1 MKKRKSSVYYQRV
14 IFKNSQELR
23 GDTMAAQIAVLA
35 LQIGVILF
43 AARIFGKIA
52 NKLRIPAVLGELVA
66 GIVIGPYVLGGIGI
80 GIHGFENG
88 LFPIMEGASISV
100 SLPLYAIATI
110 GSIILLFM
118 SGLETDLNQFFRY
131 SIAGTLVG
139 FGGAIVSFLF
149 GDWLGMWMLKTGFM
163 DPRCLFLGILCTATS
178 VGITA
183 RILSEKKSID
193 SPEGTTILAAAVIDD
208 VLGIIALAI
217 VMGIVGVSGSQGGS
231 VDWGKIGIIALK
243 SFGIWLGITAVGLA
257 LAHRI
262 AQVLK
267 WFPPSKTFSI
277 LAFGLALIVAGLF
290 EQAGLAM
297 IVGAYVMGLS
307 LSKTDIA
314 FSIER
319 NLTGI
324 YNFLVPIF
332 FVVMGMLVDV
342 RVFQEPTVLKF
353 GLIYAIL
360 AIIAKIIGCA
370 FPAFFMN
377 FNFLGSVR
385 IGMGMIPRGE
395 VALIIA
401 GIGSTTMM
409 TLNGQE
415 VPIINAQLFGI
426 AIIMTLIT
434 TIAAPPLL
442 SMILSIKKKGV
453 RKEVIDTKSVHIVY
467 DLPSEIIKDLVR
479 ETMLENFSQEGF
491 RHEPLGR
498 EGGVSRFRK
507 DATTFSLTVEN
518 NRFDF
523 ESSAK
528 EAMMIRAVM
537 YETFVE
543 IRRIT
548 SDLKEFTLPEQHE
561 FSMEESEQ
569 EKIGKAPAKV
579 NRVIPENGIILDLQ
593 SENHKDAILELIA
606 KLGENNALKD
616 IELCKEDVLK
626 RESIVSTCVPGGIAL
641 PHAKTEGAEK
651 LIAAV
656 GISRKGCASTL
667 KPDEKVH
674 IYVLSLCPK
683 TSAQP
688 YLQFVAHV
696 AKILARKENV
706 EAIMNAETPEQIR
719 EIFRESSAK

>member
-1 MKKRKSSVYYQRV
+1 
-14 IFKNSQELR
+14 
-23 GDTMAAQIAVLA
+23 MAKEIAVLV

-52 NKLRIPAVLGELVA
+52 KKIKIPSVLGELVA
-66 GIVIGPYVLGGIGI
+66 GIVIGPYMLGHIGI
-80 GIHGFENG
+80 DLHGFENG
-88 LFPIMEGASISV
+88 LFPLVEGAPLPV
-100 SLPLYAIATI
+100 SGSLYAIATI
-110 GSIILLFM
+110 GSIILLFL

-149 GDWLGMWMLKTGFM
+149 GDWMGMWMFETGFM
-163 DPRCLFLGILCTATS
+163 DARCLFLGILCTATS

-217 VMGIVGVSGSQGGS
+217 VLGIVGASGVQGGS
-231 VDWGKIGIIALK
+231 VDWGHIGGIAVK

-257 LAHRI
+257 LAHKI

-267 WFPPSKTFSI
+267 WFPPSGTFSI
-277 LAFGLALIVAGLF
+277 LAFGLALILAGLF

-314 FSIER
+314 FSIQR
-319 NLTGI
+319 NLEGI
-324 YNFLVPIF
+324 YDFLVPIF

-342 RVFQEPTVLKF
+342 RVFQDMEVLKF
-353 GLIYAIL
+353 GLIYSVL
-360 AIIAKIIGCA
+360 AIAAKVIGCA
-370 FPAFFMN
+370 LPALFMN
-377 FNFLGSVR
+377 FNMLGSLR

-409 TLNGQE
+409 VVNGKE
-415 VPIINAQLFGI
+415 VPVIDPKLFGI

-442 SMILSIKKKGV
+442 AAVLSIKKKGV
-453 RKEVIDTKSVHIVY
+453 IKEVVDKTSIHIVY
-467 DLPSEIIKDLVR
+467 DLPSEIIKDLVKDL
-479 ETMLENFSQEGF
+479 MLENFSQEGF

-507 DATTFSLTVEN
+507 DATTFTLTVEN

-523 ESSAK
+523 ESGEK
-528 EAMMIRAVM
+528 EAMLIRTVM

-543 IRRIT
+543 IHKVIG
-548 SDLKEFTLPEQHE
+548 DLKDFALPKQGE
-561 FSMEESEQ
+561 FSGEKAAL
-569 EKIGKAPAKV
+569 EKIGKAPTKV
-579 NRVIPENGIILDLQ
+579 NRVIQENAIIMDLQ
-593 SENHKDAILELIA
+593 AEDHEEAILELIA
-606 KLGENNALKD
+606 KLSENCNALKD
-616 IELCKEDVLK
+616 VALCREDVLK
-626 RESIVSTCVPGGIAL
+626 REAIISTCIPGGVAL
-641 PHAKTEGAEK
+641 PHAKTEGAER

-656 GISRKGCASTL
+656 GISRKGCKTASN
-667 KPDEKVH
+667 PQEKVH

-706 EAIMNAETPEQIR
+706 EAILQAESAER
-719 EIFRESSAK
+719 VLEIFQEKYS

>member
-1 MKKRKSSVYYQRV
+1 MKKWKNGIYYQDV
-14 IFKNSQELR
+14 LKQSQDIR
-23 GDTMAAQIAVLA
+23 GETMAAKIAVLV
-35 LQIGVILF
+35 LQIGIILF
-43 AARIFGKIA
+43 AARIFGKLA
-52 NKLRIPAVLGELVA
+52 KKLHIPSVLGELVA
-66 GIVIGPYVLGGIGI
+66 GIIIGPYMLGGIGI
-80 GIHGFENG
+80 HLHGFESG
-88 LFPIMEGASISV
+88 LFPLPLPGAEISV
-100 SLPLYAIATI
+100 SEPLYAIATI

-139 FGGAIVSFLF
+139 LGGAVVSFLF
-149 GDWLGMWMLKTGFM
+149 GDWLGMWMLNTGFM

-217 VMGIVGVSGSQGGS
+217 VMGIVGVSGGGGS
-231 VDWGKIGIIALK
+231 VDWGRIGFIALK
-243 SFGIWLGITAVGLA
+243 SFGIWLGITAIGLA

-262 AQVLK
+262 AQMLK
-267 WFPPSKTFSI
+267 WFPPSGTFSI

-319 NLTGI
+319 NLHGI

-332 FVVMGMLVDV
+332 FVVMGMLVNV
-342 RVFQEPTVLKF
+342 RVFTDLDVLKF
-353 GLIYAIL
+353 GLIYAVL
-360 AIIAKIIGCA
+360 AIIAKIVGCA
-370 FPAFFMN
+370 LPAFFMN
-377 FNFLGSVR
+377 FNMLGSVR

-409 TLNGQE
+409 TLNGTQKA
-415 VPIINAQLFGI
+415 IIDEKLFGI

-453 RKEVIDTKSVHIVY
+453 RKEVVDTKSVHIVY
-467 DLPSEIIKDLVR
+467 DLPSEIVKDLVR

-507 DATTFSLTVEN
+507 DATTFTLTVEN
-518 NRFDF
+518 TRYDF
-523 ESSAK
+523 ESSPK

-548 SDLKEFTLPEQHE
+548 SELKEFTLPEQNE
-561 FSMEESEQ
+561 FSVEGSEGNN
-569 EKIGKAPAKV
+569 IGKAPAKV

-593 SENHKDAILELIA
+593 AENHEAAILELIA
-606 KLGENNALKD
+606 KLGENRIIKD
-616 IELCKEDVLK
+616 VELCKQDVLK
-626 RESIVSTCVPGGIAL
+626 RENIVSTCLPGGIAL
-641 PHAKTEGAEK
+641 PHAKTDGAER

-706 EAIMNAETPEQIR
+706 EAIMNAKTPDQIR
-719 EIFRESSAK
+719 EIFRENSMK

>member
-1 MKKRKSSVYYQRV
+1 
-14 IFKNSQELR
+14 
-23 GDTMAAQIAVLA
+23 MAAKIAVLV
-35 LQIGVILF
+35 LQIGIILF
-43 AARIFGKIA
+43 AARIFGKLA
-52 NKLRIPAVLGELVA
+52 KKLHIPSVLGELVA
-66 GIVIGPYVLGGIGI
+66 GIIIGPYMLGGIGFHL
-80 GIHGFENG
+80 HGFENG
-88 LFPIMEGASISV
+88 LFPLPLPGAEISV
-100 SLPLYAIATI
+100 SEPLYAIATI

-139 FGGAIVSFLF
+139 LGGAVVSFLF
-149 GDWLGMWMLKTGFM
+149 GDWLGMWMLNTGFM
-163 DPRCLFLGILCTATS
+163 DPRCMFLGILCTATS

-217 VMGIVGVSGSQGGS
+217 VMGIVGVSGAGGGS
-231 VDWGKIGIIALK
+231 IDWGKIGFIALK

-262 AQVLK
+262 AQMLK
-267 WFPPSKTFSI
+267 WFPPSGTFSI

-319 NLTGI
+319 NLHGI

-332 FVVMGMLVDV
+332 FVVMGMLVNV
-342 RVFQEPTVLKF
+342 RVFTDLDVLKF
-353 GLIYAIL
+353 GLIYAVL
-360 AIIAKIIGCA
+360 AIIAKVVGCA
-370 FPAFFMN
+370 LPAYFMN
-377 FNFLGSVR
+377 FNLLGSLR

-409 TLNGQE
+409 ILNGTQKA
-415 VPIINAQLFGI
+415 IIDEKLFGI

-442 SMILSIKKKGV
+442 SMILSIQKKGV

-507 DATTFSLTVEN
+507 DATTFTLSVEN
-518 NRFDF
+518 TKFDF
-523 ESSAK
+523 ESSPK

-548 SDLKEFTLPEQHE
+548 SELKEFTLPEQNE
-561 FSMEESEQ
+561 FTVEGSDGN
-569 EKIGKAPAKV
+569 KIGKAPAKV

-593 SENHKDAILELIA
+593 SEKHEDVILELVT
-606 KLGENNALKD
+606 KLGESSIIKNV
-616 IELCKEDVLK
+616 ELCKEDVLK
-626 RESIVSTCVPGGIAL
+626 RESIVSTCLPGGIAL
-641 PHAKTEGAEK
+641 PHAKTDGAER

-656 GISRKGCASTL
+656 GISRKGCVSTL
-667 KPDEKVH
+667 KPGEKVH

-706 EAIMNAETPEQIR
+706 EAIMNAKTTDEIR
-719 EIFRESSAK
+719 DIFQDNYMK

>member
-1 MKKRKSSVYYQRV
+1 
-14 IFKNSQELR
+14 
-23 GDTMAAQIAVLA
+23 MAATIAMLA

-43 AARIFGKIA
+43 VARIFGKLAKKI
-52 NKLRIPAVLGELVA
+52 RVPAVLGELVA
-66 GIVIGPYVLGGIGI
+66 GIVIGPYILGKIGI
-80 GIHGFENG
+80 PLHGFENG
-88 LFPIMEGASISV
+88 LFPLIEGAPLPV
-100 SLPLYAIATI
+100 SLPLYSIATI

-163 DPRCLFLGILCTATS
+163 DARCLFLGILCTATS

-217 VMGIVGVSGSQGGS
+217 VMGIVGASGAQGGA
-231 VDWGKIGIIALK
+231 VNWGHIGIIALK
-243 SFGIWLGITAVGLA
+243 SFGIWLGITAIGLA
-257 LAHRI
+257 LAHQI
-262 AQVLK
+262 AKVLK
-267 WFPPSKTFSI
+267 WFPPSGTFSI
-277 LAFGLALIVAGLF
+277 LAFGLALILAGLF

-297 IVGAYVMGLS
+297 IVGAYVTGLA

-314 FSIER
+314 FSIQR
-319 NLTGI
+319 NIEGI
-324 YNFLVPIF
+324 YEFMVPVF

-342 RVFQEPTVLKF
+342 RVFSNPVVLKF
-353 GLIYAIL
+353 GLIYSVL
-360 AIIAKIIGCA
+360 AIAAKIIGCA
-370 FPAFFMN
+370 LPAYFMN
-377 FNFLGSVR
+377 FNFLGSLR

-409 TLNGQE
+409 ALDGKQ
-415 VPIINAQLFGI
+415 VSVINSELFGI
-426 AIIMTLIT
+426 AIIMTLVT

-442 SMILSIKKKGV
+442 SAVLSIRKKGV
-453 RKEVIDTKSVHIVY
+453 RKEVVDTKTLHIVY
-467 DLPSEIIKDLVR
+467 DLPSEVIRNLVM
-479 ETMLENFSQEGF
+479 ELMMENFRQEGF

-507 DATTFSLTVEN
+507 DATTFTLTIEN

-523 ESSAK
+523 ESRAK

-543 IRRIT
+543 IHNIIG
-548 SDLKEFTLPEQHE
+548 DLKKFALPKHNEFTVEG
-561 FSMEESEQ
+561 EEHKES
-569 EKIGKAPAKV
+569 IGKAPTKV
-579 NRVIPENGIILDLQ
+579 QRVIPENAIIMDLQ
-593 SENHKDAILELIA
+593 SEDHEGAILELIA
-606 KLGENNALKD
+606 KLGECNVLKD
-616 IELCKEDVLK
+616 ISLCKEDVLK
-626 RESIVSTCVPGGIAL
+626 RESVVSTCMPGGIAL
-641 PHAKTEGAEK
+641 PHAKTEGADR
-651 LIAAV
+651 LVAAI
-656 GISRKGCASTL
+656 GISRKGCVSASN
-667 KPDEKVH
+667 PQEKTN

-683 TSAQP
+683 ASAQP

-706 EAIMNAETPEQIR
+706 ETILNAKTQEEIR
-719 EIFRESSAK
+719 EIFLDNYSK

>member
-1 MKKRKSSVYYQRV
+1 
-14 IFKNSQELR
+14 
-23 GDTMAAQIAVLA
+23 MAKEIAMLV

-43 AARIFGKIA
+43 AARIFGKMA
-52 NKLRIPAVLGELVA
+52 KKLHVPAVLGELIA
-66 GIVIGPYVLGGIGI
+66 GIIIGPYVLGKIGI
-80 GIHGFENG
+80 EIHGFENG
-88 LFPIMEGASISV
+88 LFPLVEGSSV
-100 SLPLYAIATI
+100 SVSPSLYAIATI

-131 SIAGTLVG
+131 SIAGTMVG

-163 DPRCLFLGILCTATS
+163 DARCLFLGILCTATS

-217 VMGIVGVSGSQGGS
+217 VMGIVGVSTAGGGS
-231 VDWGKIGIIALK
+231 VNWEHIGIIALK
-243 SFGIWLGITAVGLA
+243 SFGIWLGITAIGLA

-267 WFPPSKTFSI
+267 WFPPSGTFSI
-277 LAFGLALIVAGLF
+277 LAFGLALIISGLF
-290 EQAGLAM
+290 EQVGLAM
-297 IVGAYVMGLS
+297 IVGAYVTGLS

-319 NLTGI
+319 NLSSI

-332 FVVMGMLVDV
+332 FVVMGMLVDI
-342 RVFQEPTVLKF
+342 RVFQEPMVLKF
-353 GLIYAIL
+353 GLIYAVLAIL
-360 AIIAKIIGCA
+360 AKVIGCA
-370 FPAFFMN
+370 LPAYFMN
-377 FNFLGSVR
+377 FNLLGAVR
-385 IGMGMIPRGE
+385 IGTGMIPRGE

-409 TLNGQE
+409 VVNGVEQ
-415 VPIINAQLFGI
+415 PIINPQLFGI

-442 SMILSIKKKGV
+442 SIILSIKKKGV
-453 RKEVIDTKSVHIVY
+453 RKEVIDNESIHIVY

-479 ETMLENFSQEGF
+479 ETMMENFNQEGF

-507 DATTFSLTVEN
+507 DATTFTLTVEN

-548 SDLKEFTLPEQHE
+548 SELKEFTLPAHNE
-561 FSMEESEQ
+561 FSIENKEH
-569 EKIGKAPAKV
+569 EKIGKAPTKV
-579 NRVIPENGIILDLQ
+579 NRVIPENGIIIDLQ
-593 SENHKDAILELIA
+593 SPDHEGAILELIA
-606 KLGENNALKD
+606 KLSETNMLKD
-616 IELCKEDVLK
+616 ISLCKEDVLK
-626 RESIVSTCVPGGIAL
+626 RESIVSTCIPGGIAL
-641 PHAKTEGAEK
+641 PHAKTEGTEK

-656 GISRKGCASTL
+656 GISKKGCTSSA
-667 KPDEKVH
+667 KPNEKTH

-706 EAIMNAETPEQIR
+706 EAILNAKTPEQIR
-719 EIFRESSAK
+719 EIFLGNYAK